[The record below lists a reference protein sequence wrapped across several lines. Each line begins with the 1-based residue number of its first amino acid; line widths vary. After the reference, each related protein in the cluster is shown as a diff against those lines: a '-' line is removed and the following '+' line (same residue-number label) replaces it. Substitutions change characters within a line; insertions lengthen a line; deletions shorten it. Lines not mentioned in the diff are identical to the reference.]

1 MSNCPSCFKPVARL
15 EGAIKVNRNPKAFI
29 NLSKKE
35 RKMIS
40 SKSRHENWL
49 MGKLRRL
56 KEIIS

>member
-1 MSNCPSCFKPVARL
+1 MSNCPSYFKPVARL

-35 RKMIS
+35 RKQIS
-40 SKSRHENWL
+40 GKSRRVNWL
-49 MGKLRRL
+49 MAKLNRL